1 MKILTIADKKENK
14 LLRQKTKPFD
24 FSKFKKKEILELIKK
39 MRKIMVE
46 ANGIGLAANQ
56 LGLDYRLFVA
66 QIQGVSRSGEPRAQ
80 TQTDRK
86 FYAIFNPK
94 VTKVSEA
101 KEEGEEGCLSVP
113 RDLYGIVKRHQ
124 KLTLEGQDQNGRKI
138 KIKARG
144 LLARIFQHE
153 VDHLEGKLFID
164 RTKEVYK
171 VKKEA
176 EK

>member
-1 MKILTIADKKENK
+1 MIET
-14 LLRQKTKPFD
+14 
-24 FSKFKKKEILELIKK
+24 
-39 MRKIMVE
+39 
-46 ANGIGLAANQ
+46 NGIGLAANQ
-56 LGLDYRLFVA
+56 IGLDYRLFVA
-66 QIQGVSRSGEPRAQ
+66 QIQGFGRSGEPRAQ

-94 VTKVSEA
+94 ITKVSET

-124 KLTLEGQDQNGRKI
+124 KITLEGEDQNGRKI
-138 KIKARG
+138 KIKAWG

-171 VKKEA
+171 VEKEA